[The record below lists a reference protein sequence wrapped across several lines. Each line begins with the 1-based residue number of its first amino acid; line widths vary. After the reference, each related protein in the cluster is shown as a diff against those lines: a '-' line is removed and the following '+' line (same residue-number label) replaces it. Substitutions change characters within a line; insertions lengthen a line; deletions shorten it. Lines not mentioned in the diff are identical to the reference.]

1 MDRVEWDVYKESSD
15 LIPRVEKYKQDKG
28 FDPKRVCA
36 DQIYMTQANRMFC
49 KEHGIRL
56 SGRPLG
62 RPKKDP
68 LEVAEQRELFR
79 EDQRK
84 RNAIEGRFGTAKR
97 KYNLERIMAKLEQTA
112 RRAISMVFVVM
123 NAETLLRLWR
133 LIVVLIFML
142 ISGLQKVANSLS
154 LAHEREN
161 GYDYFREEAC

>member
-1 MDRVEWDVYKESSD
+1 
-15 LIPRVEKYKQDKG
+15 
-28 FDPKRVCA
+28 
-36 DQIYMTQANRMFC
+36 MFC

-84 RNAIEGRFGTAKR
+84 RNTIEGRFGTAKR

-123 NAETLLRLWR
+123 NAETPLRLWR

-161 GYDYFREEAC
+161 RYHYFRGEAC